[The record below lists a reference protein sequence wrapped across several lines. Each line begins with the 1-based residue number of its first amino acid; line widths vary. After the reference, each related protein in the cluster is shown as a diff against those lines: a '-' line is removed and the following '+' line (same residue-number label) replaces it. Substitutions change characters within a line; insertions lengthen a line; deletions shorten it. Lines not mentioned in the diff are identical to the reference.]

1 MARWRRFIPLVA
13 TGVAAMLMLVA
24 CSGGAGDEGGPDAEG
39 RTSLDMWVFAELH
52 ATYYEQMA
60 KQWNEENPDRPIDL
74 EVTVYPYEDMHNKLL
89 LAANSG
95 SGLPD
100 VVDIEVNQF
109 SNFVA
114 EDGRTPLS
122 DLTEAAEPY
131 QDDIVQARLDLYT
144 RDGVVLGFPTHV
156 GAFVAFYN
164 TAAVGEG
171 RDRLHDHQDVAGL
184 PGGRRR
190 LQQGDGP
197 RVRRCQH
204 GRRHGGAAHH
214 RAARREP
221 FAEDGSVAVNS
232 PEVVEA
238 LELEQTMQEA
248 GAISTIPGGSPDAEE
263 AYGAINNGDYAAIV
277 YPAWYT
283 SRFVDYMPDLA
294 GDIAIAPA
302 PVVDGAEVAT
312 IGGGGTGTAVPE
324 ASPNKDIAKEW
335 LAFAKLSPEAN
346 VAVWEVLGFDPVNMS
361 VWEDKE
367 VTHNPKNRFNKYFQT
382 NLFDVLNQYKGDIGH
397 FESFTNPNLPE
408 VDDHVDD
415 RHLHRDLRE
424 RCPGQGRAG
433 SGAERPGEPD
443 RPVGRASRAPA
454 QPGPGGRAG

>member
-1 MARWRRFIPLVA
+1 MARWRRFLSLVA
-13 TGVAAMLMLVA
+13 TGAAATLVLVA
-24 CSGGAGDEGGPDAEG
+24 CGGGDEEGGTDAGG

-60 KQWNEENPDRPIDL
+60 KRWNEENPDRPIDL
-74 EVTVYPYEDMHNKLL
+74 KVTVYPYEDMHNKLL

-122 DLTEAAEPY
+122 DLTAAAEPY
-131 QDDIVQARLDLYT
+131 KEDIVQARLDLYT
-144 RDGVVLGFPTHV
+144 RDGKVLGFPTHV

-164 TAAVGEG
+164 T
-171 RDRLHDHQDVAGL
+171 RLLEQAGIDYTTIKTWQDFQDA
-184 PGGRRR
+184 
-190 LQQGDGP
+190 
-197 RVRRCQH
+197 
-204 GRRHGGAAHH
+204 GAAYNKETG
-214 RAARREP
+214 RAFGVASTGVDMVEP
-221 FAEDGSVAVNS
+221 LIIAQLGGNFFAEDGTVAVNS

-248 GAISTIPGGSPDAEE
+248 GAISTIPGGSPDSEE
-263 AYGAINNGDYAAIV
+263 AFGAINNGDYAAVV

-302 PVVDGAEVAT
+302 PVVEGSEVAT

-324 ASPNKDIAKEW
+324 ASPNKEIAMEW

-361 VWEDKE
+361 VWEDKK
-367 VTHNPKNRFNKYFQT
+367 VTHNPKNRFNQYFQT

-408 VDDHVDD
+408 VDDQMTTVTYTEIFENGVPARAALDQAQS
-415 RHLHRDLRE
+415 DLE
-424 RCPGQGRAG
+424 NQIGQ
-433 SGAERPGEPD
+433 
-443 RPVGRASRAPA
+443 
-454 QPGPGGRAG
+454 

>member
-1 MARWRRFIPLVA
+1 MARWRRLLPLVA
-13 TGVAAMLMLVA
+13 TGVAATLMLVA
-24 CSGGAGDEGGPDAEG
+24 CGGGGDEDEEAGG

-60 KQWNEENPDRPIDL
+60 KLWNEENPDRPIDL
-74 EVTVYPYEDMHNKLL
+74 KVTVYPYEDMHNKLL

-114 EDGRTPLS
+114 EDGRTPLA

-164 TAAVGEG
+164 T
-171 RDRLHDHQDVAGL
+171 RLMEKAGIDYTTIKTWQDFQEA
-184 PGGRRR
+184 
-190 LQQGDGP
+190 
-197 RVRRCQH
+197 
-204 GRRHGGAAHH
+204 GAAYNKATG
-214 RAARREP
+214 RAFGVASTGVDMVEP
-221 FAEDGSVAVNS
+221 LIIAQLGGNMFAEDGSVAVNS

-248 GAISTIPGGSPDAEE
+248 GAISTIPGGSPDTEE

-283 SRFVDYMPDLA
+283 SRFVDYMPDLS

-302 PVVDGAEVAT
+302 PVVEGSEVAT

-324 ASPNKDIAKEW
+324 ASPNKDIAMEW

-382 NLFDVLNQYKGDIGH
+382 NLFDVLNQYQGDIGH

-408 VDDHVDD
+408 VDDQMTTVTYTEIFENGVPAKTALDQAQS
-415 RHLHRDLRE
+415 DLE
-424 RCPGQGRAG
+424 NQLGQ
-433 SGAERPGEPD
+433 
-443 RPVGRASRAPA
+443 
-454 QPGPGGRAG
+454 